1 MTALPP
7 AALAEALHRNSPR
20 FQPAVTPWHSL
31 AVHGGVLLLWVL
43 LLWAA
48 FQDNSLLAWSVG
60 VVYASYD
67 TVLLLFVAWQTR
79 GLWRDR
85 RGLLRDPSTPS
96 RHAAPGCADATD
108 ARHQDVGR
116 PSLGVII
123 AAHNE
128 AAVLPVTLHAL
139 LTQGDRPDQILIADD
154 GSSDGTAQWL
164 RQHCGL
170 GTPEPGQLSIDSPI
184 HPGLRW
190 LRLPHGGKAR
200 ALNAAL
206 PLLDTDIVLTV
217 DADTLLEPGAVAA
230 VRQAFAQ
237 EASLAA
243 ATGVITPVCA
253 PGLTGRVME
262 GFQTYEYIRN
272 FLSRHAWAQHNS
284 LLLVSGAF
292 AAFRRQ
298 AVIQVGGFDP
308 DCLVEDYELIHRLH
322 RHSHRRGLGWT
333 VRVLGQAQA
342 RTEAPSTL
350 MAFLRQRRRWFGG
363 FLQTQYWYR
372 DMVGN
377 PALGTLGTRM
387 LPVKAADTLQ
397 PLYGITAFC
406 LLLGFLAVGQ
416 YQVVLPALSV
426 IGLKTFIDLIYH
438 LWSVRLYRQ
447 WVGDARR
454 ASPARA
460 LLAALAE
467 PFTFQL
473 LRHTAAAW
481 GWWSVLTGR
490 THWGAQ
496 ARGGLAAQA
505 RMP

>member
-1 MTALPP
+1 MTARLPP
-7 AALAEALHRNSPR
+7 SLTEALLRTSPR
-20 FQPAVTPWHSL
+20 FQPTDTPWRSL
-31 AVHGGVLLLWVL
+31 AVHGSVLLLWAL

-48 FQDNSLLAWSVG
+48 FQQHSVLAWSVG
-60 VVYASYD
+60 VVYAAYD
-67 TVLLLFVAWQTR
+67 TALLIFVAWQTR
-79 GLWRDR
+79 D
-85 RGLLRDPSTPS
+85 LRQALRPLPTPS
-96 RHAAPGCADATD
+96 ETLSATP
-108 ARHQDVGR
+108 R
-116 PSLGVII
+116 PSVGVLV

-128 AAVLPVTLHAL
+128 AAVLPVTLQAL
-139 LTQGDRPDQILIADD
+139 LAQTDRADQIVIADD
-154 GSSDGTAQWL
+154 GSSDGTAELLEGQY
-164 RQHCGL
+164 GL
-170 GTPEPGQLSIDSPI
+170 SAPPPGGLSPTSRT
-184 HPGLRW
+184 HPGLHW

-206 PLLDTDIVLTV
+206 QLVHTDTVMTV
-217 DADTLLEPGAVAA
+217 DADTLLDAGAVAA
-230 VRQAFAQ
+230 VRQAFQQ
-237 EASLAA
+237 ESHLVA

-253 PGLTGRVME
+253 SDLSGRLLE

-272 FLSRHAWAQHNS
+272 FLSRHAWSRFNS

-292 AAFRRQ
+292 ATFRRD
-298 AVIQVGGFDP
+298 AVVQVGGFDP
-308 DCLVEDYELIHRLH
+308 DCLVEDYELLHRLH
-322 RHSHRRGLGWT
+322 RHARNEGLTWT

-342 RTEAPSTL
+342 RTDAPSTL

-377 PALGTLGTRM
+377 PEHGKLGTRM

-397 PLYGITAFC
+397 PLYGITAFV
-406 LLLGFLAVGQ
+406 LLLGFLGMGQ
-416 YQVVLPALSV
+416 FNVVLPALTV
-426 IGLKTFIDLIYH
+426 IGAKTFIDLIYH

-447 WVGDARR
+447 WVGDTRR
-454 ASPARA
+454 ASLWQA

-481 GWWSVLTGR
+481 GWWSVLTGKSQ
-490 THWGAQ
+490 WGVQ
-496 ARGGLAAQA
+496 VRSGLASAS

>member
-1 MTALPP
+1 MTARPLSP
-7 AALAEALHRNSPR
+7 LTEALHQHSPR
-20 FQPAVTPWHSL
+20 FTRPGTPWQAM
-31 AVHGGVLLLWVL
+31 AVHGGVLLLWGL

-48 FQDNSLLAWSVG
+48 FHQHSVLAWSVG

-67 TVLLLFVAWQTR
+67 TALLLFVAWQTR
-79 GLWRDR
+79 DLR
-85 RGLLRDPSTPS
+85 RTLTASAQ
-96 RHAAPGCADATD
+96 AAPHPSA
-108 ARHQDVGR
+108 AR
-116 PSLGVII
+116 PTLGVIV

-128 AAVLPVTLHAL
+128 AAVLPITLEAL
-139 LTQGDRPDQILIADD
+139 LGQGDRPDQIIVADD
-154 GSSDGTAQWL
+154 GSSDGTAEL
-164 RQHCGL
+164 LGRQYGL
-170 GTPEPGQLSIDSPI
+170 TQPARGSLSTESSS
-184 HPGLRW
+184 HPGLFW

-206 PLLDTDIVLTV
+206 QLAHTDTVLTV

-230 VRQAFAQ
+230 VRQAFQQDAH
-237 EASLAA
+237 LVA
-243 ATGVITPVCA
+243 ATGVITPVCGR
-253 PGLTGRVME
+253 GLGGRIME

-272 FLSRHAWAQHNS
+272 FLSRHAWSRFNS

-292 AAFRRQ
+292 AAFRRE
-298 AVIQVGGFDP
+298 AVVQVGGFDP

-322 RHSHRRGLGWT
+322 RHAHHHGLNWT

-342 RTEAPSTL
+342 RTDAPSTL
-350 MAFLRQRRRWFGG
+350 SAFLRQRRRWFGG

-377 PALGTLGTRM
+377 PQHGKLGTRM

-397 PLYGITAFC
+397 PLYGITAFL
-406 LLLGFLAVGQ
+406 LLLGFLCAGRFN
-416 YQVVLPALSV
+416 VVVPALTV
-426 IGLKTFIDLIYH
+426 IGIKTFIDLIYH

-447 WVGDARR
+447 WVGDTRR
-454 ASPARA
+454 GSFAQA

-481 GWWSVLTGR
+481 GWWSVLSGKS
-490 THWGAQ
+490 HWGVQ
-496 ARGGLAAQA
+496 VRRGLASAS